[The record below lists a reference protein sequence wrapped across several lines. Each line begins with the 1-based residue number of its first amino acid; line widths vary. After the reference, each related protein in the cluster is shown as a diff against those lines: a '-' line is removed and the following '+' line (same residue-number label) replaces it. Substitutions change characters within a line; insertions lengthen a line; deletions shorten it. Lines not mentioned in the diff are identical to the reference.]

1 MGGTLE
7 TSGRV
12 TRPVQ
17 MSEMVEEDG
26 LGGGP
31 RSQQSHPELPG
42 ARTRALAH
50 TPARACTPGGNRKQR
65 KRSLALMQV
74 GIKRSPE
81 IVFKNNGEDKLMF
94 VFSSL
99 SLSSSLV
106 FVIYY

>member
-31 RSQQSHPELPG
+31 RSQQSHPEIPG

-65 KRSLALMQV
+65 KRSQALMQCCCSHLSC
-74 GIKRSPE
+74 SPPS
-81 IVFKNNGEDKLMF
+81 KLQQPH
-94 VFSSL
+94 
-99 SLSSSLV
+99 SSSDENDAVYDDNGDLAL
-106 FVIYY
+106 